1 MKKCTHFRNESIV
14 RSVTNVKYDHS
25 YPKHTFKEIKNRTKQ
40 KPKRSINLFA
50 LSFTQKTLV
59 GQIISDSEKRNLW
72 WAKDIF
78 QKGLNCFQAHLT
90 DERDLPITK
99 RQFYATS
106 EGSSLTSMTHIA
118 QHK

>member
-1 MKKCTHFRNESIV
+1 M
-14 RSVTNVKYDHS
+14 D
-25 YPKHTFKEIKNRTKQ
+25 
-40 KPKRSINLFA
+40 LFA

-59 GQIISDSEKRNLW
+59 GKINSDSEKRNMW

-78 QKGLNCFQAHLT
+78 QKGLKYFQAHLT
-90 DERDLPITK
+90 EERDLPITK

-118 QHK
+118 LHK